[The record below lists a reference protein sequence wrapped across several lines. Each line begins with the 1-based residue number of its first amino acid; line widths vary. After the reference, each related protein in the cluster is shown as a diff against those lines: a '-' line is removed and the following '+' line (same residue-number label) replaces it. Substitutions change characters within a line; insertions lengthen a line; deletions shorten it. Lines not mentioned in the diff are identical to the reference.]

1 MYSAQTGFNVSAT
14 KTLGRSTQ
22 FKEKQKAKIEKKE
35 KKNFQTKY
43 MEFVKQTIK
52 MAMADKMSEQ
62 VERMAQRKASLL
74 PLLWQQ
80 QQLYP
85 LQPLFF

>member
-1 MYSAQTGFNVSAT
+1 
-14 KTLGRSTQ
+14 
-22 FKEKQKAKIEKKE
+22 
-35 KKNFQTKY
+35 